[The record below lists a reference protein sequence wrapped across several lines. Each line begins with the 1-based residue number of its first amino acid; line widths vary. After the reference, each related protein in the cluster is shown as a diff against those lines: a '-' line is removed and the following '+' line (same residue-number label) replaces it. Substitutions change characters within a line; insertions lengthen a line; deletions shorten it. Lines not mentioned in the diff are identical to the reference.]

1 MRLTALPRTLLRGA
15 ALLAAGL
22 AYYAFASVFGGVPC
36 PFRLVTG
43 LKCPGCGITTM
54 ILALG
59 RGDVGAALAANPFL
73 LVTLPLPVGL
83 ALRQAWLRAKGGH
96 FGRAENALCLIYA
109 VLLLGWGVLRNLPG
123 PLPVPGL
130 F

>member
-15 ALLAAGL
+15 ALLGAGL
-22 AYYAFASVFGGVPC
+22 AYYAFASAFGGIPC
-36 PFRLVTG
+36 PFRLITG

-73 LVTLPLPVGL
+73 LVTLPLPIGL
-83 ALRQAWLRAKGGH
+83 VLRQAWLRAKGGR
-96 FGRAENALCLIYA
+96 FGRAENTLCLIYA
-109 VLLLGWGVLRNLPG
+109 VLLAGWGVVRNLPG
-123 PLPVPGL
+123 L
-130 F
+130 

>member
-1 MRLTALPRTLLRGA
+1 MGLRSLPPTLRRSG
-15 ALLAAGL
+15 LLVAAGL
-22 AYYAFASVFGGVPC
+22 AYYAFASVFGGIPC

-73 LVTLPLPVGL
+73 LVTLPVPVGL
-83 ALRQAWLRAKGGH
+83 FLRQAWLRAAGRR

-109 VLLLGWGVLRNLPG
+109 LLLVGWGVVRNLPG
-123 PLPVPGL
+123 L
-130 F
+130 